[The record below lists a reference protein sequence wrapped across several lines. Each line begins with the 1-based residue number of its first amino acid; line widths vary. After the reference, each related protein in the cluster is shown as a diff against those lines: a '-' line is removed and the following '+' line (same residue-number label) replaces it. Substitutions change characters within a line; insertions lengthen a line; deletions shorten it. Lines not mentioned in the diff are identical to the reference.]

1 MHSKEKQHIA
11 KKFIPYSLLLIC
23 IIFMFASFIK
33 SNNQHILSQNADYIE
48 DATTQSAQRIDEVL
62 NTAQA
67 GINTIAILYGDTLS
81 KPEIDFEKLE
91 QLTEKYPFK
100 NIEFVNKNGINI
112 NQSGRKTDVSD
123 RTYYIDGM
131 KGNSGMDVILDSR
144 VSDENVVVFYSPLKY
159 KGEIIGVLTGHYQE
173 KQMEEILTCEFFD
186 EDVYTYLCLP
196 DGDII
201 ARSSN
206 ASSFSNVFENPNF
219 KTDVSPDVLAELPD
233 VFDKGGSFNFTFARG
248 NARGNASVQR
258 LNHVDW
264 MLLQAFPPQ
273 VTDTMMS
280 QFSRTGMI
288 LLSKLILLFAVYILF
303 ILIKNRKTNKA
314 LLSDNQEMT
323 HVVDGI
329 TQLFARFVLID
340 LETDS
345 YRYVAHTVPMHDDFP
360 AAGRYS
366 DLIDYFISMI
376 IHDDE
381 KDRLRHLLQKE
392 QLQKNMDPGTPHL
405 RYEYYIKREKP
416 IWENL
421 NLICLKRTDDGVP
434 STLLFTQQD
443 VSDVKEEELRSHV
456 ALKEAYQAMET
467 ANQAKSDFLA
477 NMSHD
482 IRTPMN
488 AIMGMTSIASM
499 HINEPERIQDC
510 LNKITGSSRHLLGL
524 INEVLDMSK
533 IESGKVDLAEEA
545 FNLSEMI
552 ENLLTIFLPQTKAK
566 NQKFEINISDIEHEE
581 VIGDA
586 IRLQQVFVNILGN
599 SVKFTPEGGT
609 IRLRINEIASRVHGV
624 ARYEFIC
631 EDTGIGMDEAFLQR
645 IFEPF
650 SRADNSRTGKI
661 EGTGLGMPIAKNIVQ
676 MMNGDIG
683 VESELG
689 KGSRFTVTLYLKLSH
704 PKDENISGLE
714 HLSALVVDDDPLAC
728 ESASDMLNS
737 IGMDAEWVLSGDE
750 AIEKLTKAQEESKEY
765 AAVILDWKMP
775 GKDGIETTREIRKK
789 FGELMPIII
798 LSAYDYSVIE
808 QEAKEAGVNAFIA
821 KPLFKSRLIST
832 LKQTL
837 SGSGSD
843 EQPTQLEQLQK
854 KNYTGKRVLLVEDNE
869 LNMEIAKELLTTQGL
884 TVDEAFD
891 GKGGVDC
898 VMEKP
903 AGYYDLIFM
912 DIQMPKM
919 NGYEATMAIRNSDRE
934 DLQNI
939 PIIAM
944 SANAFT
950 DDVAQ
955 AKKAGMNDHLAK
967 PVEISLLVKIL
978 ETYIV

>member
-1 MHSKEKQHIA
+1 
-11 KKFIPYSLLLIC
+11 
-23 IIFMFASFIK
+23 
-33 SNNQHILSQNADYIE
+33 
-48 DATTQSAQRIDEVL
+48 
-62 NTAQA
+62 
-67 GINTIAILYGDTLS
+67 
-81 KPEIDFEKLE
+81 
-91 QLTEKYPFK
+91 
-100 NIEFVNKNGINI
+100 
-112 NQSGRKTDVSD
+112 
-123 RTYYIDGM
+123 
-131 KGNSGMDVILDSR
+131 
-144 VSDENVVVFYSPLKY
+144 
-159 KGEIIGVLTGHYQE
+159 
-173 KQMEEILTCEFFD
+173 
-186 EDVYTYLCLP
+186 
-196 DGDII
+196 
-201 ARSSN
+201 
-206 ASSFSNVFENPNF
+206 
-219 KTDVSPDVLAELPD
+219 
-233 VFDKGGSFNFTFARG
+233 
-248 NARGNASVQR
+248 
-258 LNHVDW
+258 
-264 MLLQAFPPQ
+264 
-273 VTDTMMS
+273 
-280 QFSRTGMI
+280 
-288 LLSKLILLFAVYILF
+288 
-303 ILIKNRKTNKA
+303 
-314 LLSDNQEMT
+314 
-323 HVVDGI
+323 
-329 TQLFARFVLID
+329 
-340 LETDS
+340 
-345 YRYVAHTVPMHDDFP
+345 
-360 AAGRYS
+360 
-366 DLIDYFISMI
+366 
-376 IHDDE
+376 
-381 KDRLRHLLQKE
+381 
-392 QLQKNMDPGTPHL
+392 
-405 RYEYYIKREKP
+405 
-416 IWENL
+416 
-421 NLICLKRTDDGVP
+421 
-434 STLLFTQQD
+434 
-443 VSDVKEEELRSHV
+443 
-456 ALKEAYQAMET
+456 
-467 ANQAKSDFLA
+467 
-477 NMSHD
+477 
-482 IRTPMN
+482 
-488 AIMGMTSIASM
+488 
-499 HINEPERIQDC
+499 
-510 LNKITGSSRHLLGL
+510 
-524 INEVLDMSK
+524 
-533 IESGKVDLAEEA
+533 
-545 FNLSEMI
+545 
-552 ENLLTIFLPQTKAK
+552 
-566 NQKFEINISDIEHEE
+566 
-581 VIGDA
+581 
-586 IRLQQVFVNILGN
+586 
-599 SVKFTPEGGT
+599 
-609 IRLRINEIASRVHGV
+609 
-624 ARYEFIC
+624 
-631 EDTGIGMDEAFLQR
+631 
-645 IFEPF
+645 
-650 SRADNSRTGKI
+650 
-661 EGTGLGMPIAKNIVQ
+661 
-676 MMNGDIG
+676 MNGDIG